1 MSLKTYH
8 LSSNLTVILKYFV
21 PLVWTVF
28 FGALCIIFW
37 MTDELMIG
45 NLDLFIFRIG
55 WTAFFVIGTILMIFT
70 LMKLMRVESDGTY
83 IYVTNYFK
91 IYKYPISNIQKMTI
105 KDYSFFKLTTVHFI
119 EPGFFGK
126 SIVFMQSRSRF
137 EQGLAASDN
146 LKATIR

>member
-8 LSSNLTVILKYFV
+8 LSSNLTVVLKYFV

-45 NLDLFIFRIG
+45 NLDLFIFRVG
-55 WTAFFVIGTILMIFT
+55 WTSFFIIGAILMVFT
-70 LMKLMRVESDGTY
+70 LMKLMRVESDGTF

-91 IYKYPISNIQKMTI
+91 IYKYPISNVQKITI
-105 KDYSFFKLTTVHFI
+105 KNYSFFKLATIHFF

-126 SIVFMQSRSRF
+126 TIVFMQSRNRF
-137 EQGLAASDN
+137 DQGMNAFED
-146 LKATIR
+146 LKATVR

>member
-55 WTAFFVIGTILMIFT
+55 WTSFFLIGTILMIFS
-70 LMKLMRVESDGTY
+70 LMRLMRVESDGAFIY
-83 IYVTNYFK
+83 ITNYFK
-91 IYKYPISNIQKMTI
+91 IYKYPIPNVQKITT
-105 KDYSFFKLTTVHFI
+105 KDYSFFKLATIHFI

-126 SIVFMQSRSRF
+126 RVVFMQSRNRF
-137 EQGLAASDN
+137 EQGVEAFED
-146 LKATIR
+146 LKAIVR

>member
-28 FGALCIIFW
+28 FGTLCIIFW

-55 WTAFFVIGTILMIFT
+55 WTAFFVIGIILMIFT
-70 LMKLMRVESDGTY
+70 LAKLMRVESDGAFV
-83 IYVTNYFK
+83 YVTNYFK
-91 IYKYPISNIQKMTI
+91 VYKYPISNVHKITTKN
-105 KDYSFFKLTTVHFI
+105 YSVFKLATIHFI

-137 EQGLAASDN
+137 EQGMTAFED
-146 LKATIR
+146 LKIIVR

>member
-8 LSSNLTVILKYFV
+8 LSSNLTVIFKYFV

-28 FGALCIIFW
+28 FGTLCIIFW

-55 WTAFFVIGTILMIFT
+55 WTAFFVTGTVLMIFT
-70 LMKLMRVESDGTY
+70 LMKLMRVESDGTF

-105 KDYSFFKLTTVHFI
+105 KDYSFFKLATVHFI
-119 EPGFFGK
+119 KPGFFGK

-137 EQGLAASDN
+137 EQGLAAFDN

>member
-28 FGALCIIFW
+28 FGTLCIIFW
-37 MTDELMIG
+37 MTDELMVG

-55 WTAFFVIGTILMIFT
+55 WTAFFVIGIVLMIFS

-91 IYKYPISNIQKMTI
+91 VYKYPISNIDKITI
-105 KDYSFFKLTTVHFI
+105 KDYSFFKLGTVHFI
-119 EPGFFGK
+119 ESGSFGK
-126 SIVFMQSRSRF
+126 NIPFLISRKRFDESLTVF
-137 EQGLAASDN
+137 DN
-146 LKATIR
+146 LKTIIR